1 MYNIKIN
8 THIHDALL
16 RTIKKQKMVR
26 GAHVMGIH
34 KILAILPRISIRGN
48 WAHAGGNTR

>member
-1 MYNIKIN
+1 MTLCCAPLKNRKWCV
-8 THIHDALL
+8 
-16 RTIKKQKMVR
+16 VR

-48 WAHAGGNTR
+48 WARAGGNTR